1 MTLLITVQ
9 GNIAAG
15 KSTLVKELQ
24 RQYAGNARVCFLQ
37 EPVDEW
43 ENIKNA
49 DGESMISLFY
59 GNQEKY
65 GFSFQMMAYISRLAS
80 LKRAI
85 SAGYDVVISERS
97 LETDRQIFAKM
108 LYDDGKIEDVNYQI
122 YLKWFEEFQRDFP
135 IENVV
140 YVKTDPEVSAHR
152 VKKRAREGEVIPLEY
167 LKRCN
172 DYHNNWI
179 ETVDESN
186 LCVINGNI
194 DIEENGNAVMLWK
207 QQIDQFIAGKRKNT
221 MCAYRS
227 DAAEHLNHCCV

>member
-80 LKRAI
+80 LKKAI

-122 YLKWFEEFQRDFP
+122 YLKWFEEFQTF
-135 IENVV
+135 
-140 YVKTDPEVSAHR
+140 
-152 VKKRAREGEVIPLEY
+152 
-167 LKRCN
+167 
-172 DYHNNWI
+172 
-179 ETVDESN
+179 
-186 LCVINGNI
+186 
-194 DIEENGNAVMLWK
+194 
-207 QQIDQFIAGKRKNT
+207 Q
-221 MCAYRS
+221 
-227 DAAEHLNHCCV
+227 

>member
-24 RQYAGNARVCFLQ
+24 RQYAGDARVCFLQ

-59 GNQEKY
+59 GDQEKY

-85 SAGYDVVISERS
+85 SSGVDVVISERS

-122 YLKWFEEFQRDFP
+122 YLKWFEEFQCDFP
-135 IENVV
+135 VENVV
-140 YVKTDPEVSAHR
+140 YVKTDPEVSAAR
-152 VKKRAREGEVIPLEY
+152 VKKRAREGEVIPIEY

-172 DYHNNWI
+172 DYHNKWI
-179 ETVDESN
+179 ETVDDSN
-186 LCVINGNI
+186 LCIINGNI
-194 DIEENGNAVMLWK
+194 DIDENKNIITTWK
-207 QQIDQFIAGKRKNT
+207 QQIDNFIAEKRETIMYYTN
-221 MCAYRS
+221 Y
-227 DAAEHLNHCCV
+227 CV

>member
-122 YLKWFEEFQRDFP
+122 YLKWSV
-135 IENVV
+135 NVFR
-140 YVKTDPEVSAHR
+140 KIHLT
-152 VKKRAREGEVIPLEY
+152 
-167 LKRCN
+167 
-172 DYHNNWI
+172 
-179 ETVDESN
+179 
-186 LCVINGNI
+186 NI
-194 DIEENGNAVMLWK
+194 
-207 QQIDQFIAGKRKNT
+207 
-221 MCAYRS
+221 
-227 DAAEHLNHCCV
+227 